1 MGLIILVQFPN
12 NINKSVRLELTARTR
27 NDFAIRSYRVR
38 ASILLLWTSKLG
50 VQY

>member
-1 MGLIILVQFPN
+1 M
-12 NINKSVRLELTARTR
+12 RLELTARTR